1 MIRKINATWH
11 QANRMPMRSTLDQR
25 VTWHLAHRKACEC
38 RVDLPPT
45 IVAELK
51 RRGTKVAKEALNEQE
66 SPDPGPIARRHA
78 SVVRGVAVRGR
89 AAGL

>member
-11 QANRMPMRSTLDQR
+11 KANRMPMRSSLDQR
-25 VTWHLAHRKACEC
+25 VTWHLAHLAACGC
-38 RVDLPPT
+38 RADLPPT

-66 SPDPGPIARRHA
+66 SPDPGRMARRLA
-78 SVVRGVAVRGR
+78 PVVRGVSVRSR
-89 AAGL
+89 AASH